1 MLKTVPIEVA
11 HLPQPTHH
19 PQERRLGKGSKRT
32 LVHVPYDHRALARG
46 PRRWHDDHGKSDEM
60 YRTTFRF
67 GSKKEVDSCDTRSAG
82 WSCGART
89 SRQPRGRP
97 KSWGTR
103 VRTKFRSLRGLLS
116 PHLSHK
122 RSSLSRRY
130 QAFGYMDDHH
140 LKFT

>member
-1 MLKTVPIEVA
+1 
-11 HLPQPTHH
+11 
-19 PQERRLGKGSKRT
+19 
-32 LVHVPYDHRALARG
+32 
-46 PRRWHDDHGKSDEM
+46 M

-140 LKFT
+140 LKFTSNIFGACLNRDHKYYRSVVLLICLYFHNN

>member
-1 MLKTVPIEVA
+1 MLKTVPVEVA

-67 GSKKEVDSCDTRSAG
+67 GSKKEVDSCATRSAG

-89 SRQPRGRP
+89 SRQPRGRS

-103 VRTKFRSLRGLLS
+103 VRTKFQSSLYRLLS
-116 PHLSHK
+116 GWWSVVGAPPHK
-122 RSSLSRRY
+122 GSSLSPP
-130 QAFGYMDDHH
+130 FP
-140 LKFT
+140 